1 MKLNKI
7 SHIIIISLL
16 IVFSYSHGK
25 ALDLESYESIYEVSI
40 NDKFKNK
47 TLGQTYIKQANGELL
62 LDWFNNCESWV
73 SNQRL
78 YINFV
83 NSAGVGTVSD
93 IHYSLEENDDNSIM
107 KFYLQVKENN
117 QLIKRINGKASKGEN
132 VIVDISSPEMKSF
145 SFPKNVLFPHE
156 HLKLVVSKIDQS
168 EESSILSN
176 KVYEGSL
183 PENFLEIT
191 TFISE
196 KNEKIDSK
204 LLSSQIKNS
213 FRNVRMAY
221 FENQSETPSLELTA
235 KINSQGIVGFFQYDY
250 PTYSLVM
257 SLKKINLKKIK
268 CN

>member
-1 MKLNKI
+1 MPLGRGKPW
-7 SHIIIISLL
+7 
-16 IVFSYSHGK
+16 FEPRRHGSE
-25 ALDLESYESIYEVSI
+25 DDE
-40 NDKFKNK
+40 DHRG
-47 TLGQTYIKQANGELL
+47 TPDYIAPELL
-62 LDWFNNCESWV
+62 LNKPHNHLVDLGE
-73 SNQRL
+73 
-78 YINFV
+78 
-83 NSAGVGTVSD
+83 AVGIIAAQSIGEPGTQLTMRTFHIGGAASRSVAA
-93 IHYSLEENDDNSIM
+93 NSIE
-107 KFYLQVKENN
+107 VKTKGLARYHDLKIVENT
-117 QLIKRINGKASKGEN
+117 KGEN
-132 VIVDISSPEMKSF
+132 VIVDISSPEKKSL

-168 EESSILSN
+168 DESSILSN

-196 KNEKIDSK
+196 KKEKIDSK

-250 PTYSLVM
+250 PKVLR
-257 SLKKINLKKIK
+257 
-268 CN
+268 